1 MNGTLLQRQSE
12 RERVETSG
20 TSSGS
25 LETHRRG
32 AQKAALYGSKYQNLE
47 DDDRPNGRSLWRA
60 LTIVL
65 DDDDDEDYDA
75 DNNVSKFANNNYYIE
90 MAG

>member
-1 MNGTLLQRQSE
+1 M
-12 RERVETSG
+12 ETSG

-47 DDDRPNGRSLWRA
+47 DDDRPNGRSLLRA

-65 DDDDDEDYDA
+65 DDDDEDYDA